1 MDSQPTILQVED
13 TPENRQLVRR
23 ILESQNYRV
32 VDAVTALEGIRKA
45 AEINPDLILMD
56 INLPD
61 LDGFTA
67 VTRIRSFPHLRHVPI
82 IALTA
87 RSVSDDRERARA
99 IGCDHYL
106 NKPIDIDEL
115 LETVERFLAT
125 GHQEVEAAT
134 PRERYLQ
141 EQSLNLIQQ
150 LEQKITELEEAYRK
164 LEQLEKLKTDFISIV
179 SHELRTPLTLIS
191 SYSQMLNILPAVRD
205 DNGAQEFLAGIR
217 RGTDRLQEIIND
229 MVTIIR
235 LELDS
240 ADKKFGPVAMRTL
253 IQTVKQEHDDLAQS
267 RQITLSTQLP
277 EELPVINGDPRQLR
291 SALSRIVHNAIK
303 YTPDG
308 GKVTISAS
316 AVMDEH
322 DQQWIEIVVADTGV
336 GIDADKQ
343 NVIFDRFG
351 TAEDVMLHSTSKT
364 EFKGSGIGLGL
375 AIAKGVIELH
385 SGKIWVES
393 PGYDPQSN
401 PGSKFFIRLPV

>member
-1 MDSQPTILQVED
+1 VED